1 MHFHRGELL
10 RAELAAAAT
19 RRRWS
24 KEQRF
29 DILANAFPSGAGVA
43 LRLIRSDDRRFRR
56 RRRQTTTIVA
66 LLTT

>member
-10 RAELAAAAT
+10 RAVLAAAAT

-29 DILANAFPSGAGVA
+29 DILGSAFVPWRGR
-43 LRLIRSDDRRFRR
+43 RLEARPKR
-56 RRRQTTTIVA
+56 
-66 LLTT
+66 